1 MTEKKLSGIAA
12 SPGIVYGKVFL
23 FDVQEDNIVS
33 THVAAAKLPFEIAR
47 LEEALIITRRE
58 ILDIQQ
64 RLSERLG
71 VRHAEIFNAHL
82 MVLEDRSL
90 LEEVI
95 KKLEKDQKNVEFVF
109 NEVIQRYSEIFSQME
124 DEYLKER
131 VTDIKDVARRV
142 LHNLMGKKRQ
152 DLSHLT
158 NEVIVIAS
166 DLSPSDTALMHTD
179 KIIGFATDAGSRTS
193 HTAIMA
199 RTLEIPA
206 VVGLHDISSK
216 VKTGDWILLDG
227 KRGIVVINPSKATT
241 KKYKQQRLS
250 YIRFEKRLEELRDL
264 PATTRDGKKIIV
276 AANIE
281 LPDDV
286 SSVISHGAC
295 GVGLYRTEFLYMNRT
310 DLPSEEEQYAAY
322 NAVATKLYP
331 HDVIIR
337 TLDLGGDKFASQL
350 DVPREMNPFLG
361 WRAIRFCLERLDI
374 FEVQLRAILRA
385 SVSSNVKLM
394 YPMISTVSEV
404 IEANKVLESVKNKMR
419 SEGIAFNN
427 DVEVG
432 VMIEIPSAALTADII
447 AKYVDFFSIGTN
459 DLIQYSL
466 AVDRINEKVAYLYEP
481 GNLGVLRLIKNV
493 IECGHKEN
501 ILVGMCGEMASEPE
515 WIIVLLGMGLDEFS
529 TSPSSVPEVKK
540 VIRSVNF
547 SEVKA
552 LSEKVLTLDSTQK
565 VHKKVVDYLKAILP
579 EIVKTRDIAT
589 TAKRL
594 HKAL

>member
-12 SPGIVYGKVFL
+12 SPGIVNGKVIL